1 VYVKLLDYREFQ
13 NERLMGTVRMVGGQL
28 QVEGDVPPIIQ
39 QDLQNH
45 VREMGKV
52 NDETYLKSL
61 ELVFSGAYL
70 KAKFIPE
77 G

>member
-1 VYVKLLDYREFQ
+1 MYVKLLDYREFQ
-13 NERLMGTVRMVGGQL
+13 NERLMGTVRMSNGQL
-28 QVEGDVPPIIQ
+28 QTEGEIPAIIM
-39 QDLQNH
+39 QDLKNH
-45 VREMGKV
+45 QREMGKV